1 MLKNEV
7 IVEIISNHEKYRFA
21 ELLDR
26 FKIGEVLHLKA
37 PSTAGKTDFSR
48 WNTSPTQSEFFES
61 DNKLTIYFETKN
73 INIPDTIYLETLLSK
88 TNLYQVCLKIY
99 RYFF

>member
-37 PSTAGKTDFSR
+37 LSTAGKTDFSR

-61 DNKLTIYFETKN
+61 DTNILFFFETEN
-73 INIPDTIYLETLLSK
+73 IEIHDTIFVPTESPA
-88 TNLYQVCLKIY
+88 CLKFY
-99 RYFF
+99 

>member
-1 MLKNEV
+1 MLQNEV
-7 IVEIISNHEKYRFA
+7 IDEIISNHEKYRFA

-61 DNKLTIYFETKN
+61 DTNLSFSFETEN
-73 INIPDTIYLETLLSK
+73 IEIPDTIDLKTLLSK
-88 TNLYQVCLKIY
+88 KKLYQFCLKIY
-99 RYFF
+99 